1 VRPGVLGDAHEFDRR
16 LAGVVVL
23 ELEVLPMRVSTAFS
37 RLLRLPGVWVRS
49 VTFEPDR
56 VVVGVALRRRRL
68 DCPKCCYSTRYR
80 ESRQHHDS
88 VWWHL
93 DLGVWRLEVHARLRR
108 LRCPEH
114 GALVEGVPFARH
126 GARFTRDFENLVA
139 WLATKTD
146 KTATCRLTRIDWQ
159 TIGRIIERVGDELL
173 DGDRLSDLFEISIDE
188 VAWRKGHRYLT
199 LVGDHRRRCVVWGTE
214 GKGQAAADE
223 FFAELDPGLH
233 LTPAQPES
241 PEAAEIQEQR
251 PGPADPERAADDSKQ
266 RVGERAGQLTAVSM
280 DMGEGYAKSVREHA
294 PQAVICIDNYHVVQ
308 LATKALDEVR
318 REHWNQLRRTGEKD
332 AAKEFKD
339 ARWSLLKNPGDL
351 TDRQTDTLAALH
363 AAGGKVPRAWAMKEM
378 VRAIFAPGLTV
389 NAVAELIDRL
399 LARLSRSRLKPF
411 VRLGRT
417 IRKHR
422 HGILAARR
430 LKLSNARAEAMNNK
444 VKLIVRRAYG
454 FHSANAAL
462 ALVHLTCGPV
472 TLTPHTNKRLRNFTY
487 DHARRARISIPTAS
501 GFARGV
507 RPIKR
512 SSGHASS
519 STMTRCGA
527 LILMWTRFSTG
538 FSTTL

>member
-1 VRPGVLGDAHEFDRR
+1 
-16 LAGVVVL
+16 
-23 ELEVLPMRVSTAFS
+23 MRITAAFS

-49 VTFEPDR
+49 VSFEPDR
-56 VVVGVALRRRRL
+56 VVVVVALRRRRL
-68 DCPKCCYSTRYR
+68 VCPRCSYQTRHR

-88 VWWHL
+88 VWRHL
-93 DLGVWRLEVHARLRR
+93 DLGVWRLEVHARLKR

-114 GALVEGVPFARH
+114 GALVEGVPFARY
-126 GARFTRDFENLVA
+126 GARSTRDFENLVA

-146 KTATCRLTRIDWQ
+146 KTAICRLVRIDWQ
-159 TIGRIIERVGDELL
+159 TVGRIIERVGDELL

-214 GKGQAAADE
+214 GKGQAAADA
-223 FFAELDPGLH
+223 FFAELDPDKEGETSLH
-233 LTPAQPES
+233 AES
-241 PEAAEIQEQR
+241 PQVGAEQSAEAEHAI
-251 PGPADPERAADDSKQ
+251 GERAA
-266 RVGERAGQLTAVSM
+266 QLTAVSM
-280 DMGEGYAKSVREHA
+280 DMGEGYAKSIREHA

-318 REHWNQLRRTGEKD
+318 REHWNELRRAGAQD

-339 ARWSLLKNPGDL
+339 ARWSLLKNPADL
-351 TDRQTDTLAALH
+351 TERQADTLAALH
-363 AAGGKVPRAWAMKEM
+363 AAGGKIPSAWALKEM
-378 VRAIFAPGLTV
+378 VRAIFAPGLTEHT
-389 NAVAELIDRL
+389 VAELIDRL

-422 HGILAARR
+422 DGILAARR
-430 LKLSNARAEAMNNK
+430 LGLSNARAEALNNK

-472 TLTPHTNKRLRNFTY
+472 KLNLPHE
-487 DHARRARISIPTAS
+487 HAL
-501 GFARGV
+501 G
-507 RPIKR
+507 
-512 SSGHASS
+512 
-519 STMTRCGA
+519 
-527 LILMWTRFSTG
+527 
-538 FSTTL
+538 